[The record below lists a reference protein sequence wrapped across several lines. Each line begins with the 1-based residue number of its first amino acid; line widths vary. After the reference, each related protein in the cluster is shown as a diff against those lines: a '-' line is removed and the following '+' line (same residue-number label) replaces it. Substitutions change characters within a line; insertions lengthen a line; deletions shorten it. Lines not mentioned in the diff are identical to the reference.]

1 MSAICCQ
8 FKAASFCDLKR
19 LIFFF
24 VLNDTAQACL
34 RFGSK
39 TVKLNKI
46 NFDFAFLRFGTID
59 RLLEI
64 MDESNEINSH
74 TSSQF
79 VAANRKQILNYLQHK
94 VDEQTDRMTNA
105 QREIAALKATLSN
118 AKQRIERMKNGKTQ
132 PQMTHHQQLN

>member
-1 MSAICCQ
+1 MQ
-8 FKAASFCDLKR
+8 
-19 LIFFF
+19 
-24 VLNDTAQACL
+24 
-34 RFGSK
+34 
-39 TVKLNKI
+39 
-46 NFDFAFLRFGTID
+46 FGTID